1 MNLRYGRTAA
11 GFLTVINDYL
21 SMHNQLSLTDQ
32 PDALLFGVKE
42 RSDKIMN
49 YFLAAYLLVGLFL
62 ASFYD
67 TWLIA
72 IGVGSICL
80 AAYYSTK
87 ILLPG
92 STLYQYVLSAILGL
106 FMAQFIYQMHGMFEM
121 HFFAFIGCAA
131 MITYQNWKL
140 QIPIIVVVV
149 IHHGLFSYLQDAGLP
164 EMYFTQLSYF
174 DLRTF
179 GIHIFLTAI
188 ISFICALWAFQLKKY
203 NELQVGQSIKM
214 TEMQKE
220 VQFTLERRQLSEERN
235 RILESIG
242 DAFFAVNNDWTVTYW
257 NNTAEK
263 VLKTPRN
270 TILGKNLWDVFAG
283 SVNSESYNK
292 YHEAMALKQYVHFE
306 DYFTPL
312 EKWYDISA
320 YPTEDGLS
328 VFFKDITER
337 KIANL
342 LLLESEKRYSDLF
355 DLSPLPKW
363 VVDIETLRFLD
374 VNVAAIKKYG
384 YSRDEFLSMT
394 IRDIRPQED
403 IAKVEKLIKEPGN
416 TDGLTKRGT
425 FVHKK
430 KDGELIQ
437 VDIQSN
443 CMDYKGKKAKLII
456 AHDITDQLKHII
468 EIEKQN
474 KKLKEISWI
483 QSHIIRAPL
492 VRIMGLIPIIK
503 NLAPDDPERETIL
516 EYLDLS
522 ANELDDVIKNI
533 TQKISS

>member
-1 MNLRYGRTAA
+1 MAA
-11 GFLTVINDYL
+11 SYPIAINDYL
-21 SMHNQLSLTDQ
+21 SMYNPNSLSHQ
-32 PDALLFGVKE
+32 PNALLFGVKE

-49 YFLAAYLLVGLFL
+49 YFLVAYFLVGLFL
-62 ASFYD
+62 ATFYS
-67 TWLIA
+67 TWFIA
-72 IGVGSICL
+72 LGVGGICL
-80 AAYYSTK
+80 TAYYSAK
-87 ILLPG
+87 LLLPG
-92 STLYQYVLSAILGL
+92 SILYQYVLSVVFGL

-121 HFFAFIGCAA
+121 HFFAFIGCTA

-140 QIPIIVVVV
+140 QIPILLFVV
-149 IHHGLFSYLQDAGLP
+149 IHHALFSYLQDATVLGI
-164 EMYFTQLSYF
+164 YFTQLSYF

-179 GIHIFLTAI
+179 GIHIFLTAV

-203 NELQVGQSIKM
+203 SELQVAQSIKM

-220 VQFTLERRQLSEERN
+220 VQFALERRQLSEEKN

-242 DAFFAVNNDWTVTYW
+242 DAFFAVNGDWTVTYW

-263 VLKTPRN
+263 VLKTPRDI
-270 TILGKNLWDVFAG
+270 ILGKNLWDVFAG
-283 SVNSESYNK
+283 SVNSESYK
-292 YHEAMALKQYVHFE
+292 MYHEAMALKQYVHFE

-320 YPTEDGLS
+320 YPTDNGLS

-363 VVDIETLRFLD
+363 VVDTETLCFLD
-374 VNVAAIKKYG
+374 VNAAAIKKYG

-394 IRDIRPQED
+394 IKDIRPPED
-403 IAKVEKLIKEPGN
+403 IGKVEELIKEINN

-425 FVHKK
+425 FTHKK

-443 CMDYKGKKAKLII
+443 NMDYRGKKAKLII

-503 NLAPDDPERETIL
+503 NLASDDPEREKVL
-516 EYLDLS
+516 EYLASS